1 MEFRLLRADEIDVRI
16 AQVQSWGI
24 SLLLYKDARCDMNI
38 LDETIGAENW
48 QRKHELING
57 NLFCS
62 VGIYVERE
70 DCGEWVWKQDV
81 GTESYTEK
89 EKGQASDSFK
99 RACFNLGIGRE
110 LYTAPAMFVKP
121 KDLEKFSK
129 DDNGRYTCRDRF
141 SVKSIEYIGRKIAM
155 VEILNETTGAILRF
169 GEPAEETQKT
179 EEVKNQKIGK
189 TKGQAI
195 IKALTDAGQNV
206 DAFLDYYKVE
216 KAEDLT
222 EEQHLAIITG
232 LAKRTKDGNNRKD

>member
-38 LDETIGAENW
+38 LDETVGAENW
-48 QRKHELING
+48 QRKHKLING

-70 DCGEWVWKQDV
+70 GYGEWVWKQDV

-121 KDLEKFSK
+121 KDLKKFENN
-129 DDNGRYTCRDRF
+129 NGRYSCRDRF
-141 SVKSIEYIGRKIAM
+141 SVKSIEYIDRKIAM
-155 VEILNETTGAILRF
+155 VEILNESTEAILRF
-169 GEPAEETQKT
+169 GEPAEETKKT
-179 EEVKNQKIGK
+179 EEVRNQKIGK
-189 TKGQAI
+189 VKGQALA
-195 IKALTDAGQNV
+195 KALTDAGQNV
-206 DAFLDYYKVE
+206 EAFLNFYKADKV
-216 KAEDLT
+216 EDLT

-232 LAKRTKDGNNRKD
+232 LAKREKDGNNRKG